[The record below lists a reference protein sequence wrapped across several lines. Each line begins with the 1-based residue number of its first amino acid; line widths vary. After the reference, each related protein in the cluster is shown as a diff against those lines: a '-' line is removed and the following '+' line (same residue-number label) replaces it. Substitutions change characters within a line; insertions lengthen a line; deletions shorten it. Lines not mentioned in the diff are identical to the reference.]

1 MRNTWVIT
9 SWCQSYVLVDESIT
23 DSVYELFREDSRK
36 YALRRQKCQASG
48 NLGHDMMVIY
58 ESLVEAPG
66 DLEHRVDAVS
76 GESRASEELEVPS

>member
-1 MRNTWVIT
+1 
-9 SWCQSYVLVDESIT
+9 
-23 DSVYELFREDSRK
+23 
-36 YALRRQKCQASG
+36 
-48 NLGHDMMVIY
+48 MVIY